1 MNPATSKT
9 VDSRWIR
16 FRAAAYLG
24 GRGLSFGCGNDP
36 IVPQQALD
44 PEKYS
49 LNIDVFKYPQT
60 DACTT
65 NLDFIKR
72 ESMDHVFIGAR
83 QNPPI
88 AALIDKLRVGGH
100 VVIHAVDGD
109 PAKCREV
116 LGSLGQWQEKDTY
129 VRGDQFLGIWK
140 LVGRSRKGILPP
152 KPKAVKRAC
161 IARYGAIGDM
171 IMITPLI
178 RRLYEDGYEIT
189 MNITP
194 YSAEVLRNNP
204 FVSNIVLQERDM
216 VPNQDLGSYWAE
228 WIPDYDRYIN
238 LSESIEGKL
247 LKVEGRRDF
256 YTEKAW
262 RDQICTANYYDHTLA
277 LGGYPGVSG
286 SRGELYF
293 SNTEL
298 KQAKHI
304 RDKFKDRFMIVWSL
318 KGSSHHKIYP
328 LLTPVLSQWLDNHPD
343 AIAVLVGA
351 EGDKG
356 LQFDHPQVVGVAGSM
371 PIRDVFCLTQFADCV
386 VGPESAV
393 INAAGCFPVP
403 KITMLSHSA
412 HGNLCSNWEGDFC
425 LQADVACSPCHQLHY
440 SLESCPL
447 VSIAE
452 QGKSEPAYTGPIC
465 SAVGFPPHR
474 IAARLEEVYNLS
486 RGTRVST
493 ESVSN

>member
-1 MNPATSKT
+1 MNPTKT
-9 VDSRWIR
+9 KVVDSRWIR

-49 LNIDVFKYPQT
+49 INIDTMKHQHT
-60 DACTT
+60 DVLSVK
-65 NLDFIKR
+65 LDFIRK

-83 QNPPI
+83 ENPPI
-88 AALIDKLRVGGH
+88 KDLIEKLRVGGH
-100 VVIHAVDGD
+100 VIIHAVEGD
-109 PAKCREV
+109 PDLCRQA
-116 LGSLGQWQEKDTY
+116 LAQLGQWQEKDTY
-129 VRGDQFLGIWK
+129 IRGNQFLGIWK
-140 LVGRSRKGILPP
+140 LLGRTAKGVLPP
-152 KPKAVKRAC
+152 RPKAAKRAC

-178 RRLYEDGYEIT
+178 RRLHEDGFEVT
-189 MNITP
+189 MNVTP
-194 YSAEVLRNNP
+194 YCAEVLKNNP

-216 VPNQDLGSYWAE
+216 VPNQDLGAYWAE

-256 YTEKAW
+256 YTTKEW
-262 RDQICTANYYDHTLA
+262 RESICTTNYYDHTMA
-277 LGGYPGVSG
+277 LGGYPGVQG

-293 SNTEL
+293 SNAEL
-298 KQAKHI
+298 KQARYLRERFH
-304 RDKFKDRFMIVWSL
+304 DKFMIMWSL

-328 LLTPVLSQWLDNHPD
+328 LLAPVLGQWLDKHPN
-343 AIAVLVGA
+343 AIAILVGA
-351 EGDKG
+351 EADKPLG
-356 LQFDHPQVVGVAGSM
+356 FEHPQIVNVAGKM
-371 PIRDVFCLTQFADCV
+371 QIRDVFCLTQFCDLV
-386 VGPESAV
+386 VGPESSV

-403 KITMLSHSA
+403 KITMLSHSN
-412 HGNLCSNWEGDFC
+412 HTNLCSNWEGDYC

-447 VSIAE
+447 VSISE
-452 QGKSEPAYTGPIC
+452 SGKNEASYTGPIC
-465 SAVGFPPHR
+465 AAIGFPPAR
-474 IAARLEEVYNLS
+474 ITDRINEVYNRS
-486 RGTRVST
+486 HAAAA
-493 ESVSN
+493 

>member
-1 MNPATSKT
+1 MNPTTNKI

-49 LNIDVFKYPQT
+49 INLDVMKHAHTNVCSLNY
-60 DACTT
+60 
-65 NLDFIKR
+65 DFIKK

-83 QNPPI
+83 ENPPVKD
-88 AALIDKLRVGGH
+88 LVEKLRPGGH
-100 VVIHAVDGD
+100 VIVHAVESD
-109 PAKCREV
+109 PEQFRTL
-116 LGSLGQWQEKDTY
+116 LGQLGQWQEKDTY
-129 VRGDQFLGIWK
+129 VRGNQFLGIWK
-140 LVGRSRKGILPP
+140 LLGRTNKGILAPRP
-152 KPKAVKRAC
+152 KGAKRAC

-178 RRLYEDGYEIT
+178 RKLAEDGYEVT

-194 YSAEVLRNNP
+194 YCAQVLANNP

-216 VPNQDLGSYWAE
+216 VPNPDLGAYWAE
-228 WIPDYDRYIN
+228 WIPDYDKYIN

-262 RDQICTANYYDHTLA
+262 RDDLCTANYYDHTMA
-277 LGGYPGVSG
+277 LGGYPGTQG
-286 SRGELYF
+286 AKGELFF
-293 SNTEL
+293 SNAEL
-298 KQAKHI
+298 KQARHL
-304 RDKFKDRFMIVWSL
+304 REKFKDRFMVVWSL

-328 LLTPVLSQWLDNHPD
+328 MLVPVLSQWLDRHPD
-343 AIAVLVGA
+343 AIAVLVGS
-351 EGDKG
+351 EGDKP
-356 LQFDHPQVVGVAGSM
+356 LQFDHPQVIGVAGDM
-371 PIRDVFCLTQFADCV
+371 PIRDVFCLSSVADLV

-393 INAAGCFPVP
+393 TNAAGCFSTP
-403 KITMLSHSA
+403 KITMLSHSN
-412 HGNLCSNWEGDFC
+412 HGNLCSNFENDFC
-425 LQADVACSPCHQLHY
+425 LQADVGCSPCHQLHY

-447 VSIAE
+447 VSITE
-452 QGKSEPAYTGPIC
+452 VGKTEPSYTGPRC
-465 SAVGFPPHR
+465 SALGFPPHVVM
-474 IAARLEEVYNLS
+474 ARMDEVYNLA
-486 RGTRVST
+486 RA
-493 ESVSN
+493 N